1 MGKASLGARRAERA
15 FWRQARATR
24 TPRPDPSMRIIA
36 GKWGGRVLHA
46 PPGATTRPTSD
57 RTREALFSI
66 LTSRVGTF
74 EGLAVAD
81 IFAGTGALG
90 LEAMS
95 RGADSCTFVDMDRE
109 ALKALKTNI
118 AMLEA
123 KAEVMPVSVSA
134 LGPSR
139 RAYDLLMFDPPYG
152 SGGGGAL
159 IEKLT
164 RVGWA
169 APSAWATVE
178 THKDESVAASGWTLE
193 VERTYGIAKLSVL
206 SRTQPAQSG

>member
-1 MGKASLGARRAERA
+1 
-15 FWRQARATR
+15 
-24 TPRPDPSMRIIA
+24 MRLIA

-46 PPGATTRPTSD
+46 PSGATTRPTGD
-57 RTREALFSI
+57 RTREALFSM
-66 LTSRVGTF
+66 LVSRIGSF

-95 RGADSCTFVDMDRE
+95 RGAVYCTFVDHDRE
-109 ALKALKTNI
+109 ALKAIKANV
-118 AMLEA
+118 AMLDA
-123 KAEVMPVSVSA
+123 QADIMPVSISS

-152 SGGGGAL
+152 SGGAGAL
-159 IEKLT
+159 IERLT
-164 RVGWA
+164 RLGWA

-178 THKDESVAASGWTLE
+178 THKDESVSAEGWKLE
-193 VERTYGIAKLSVL
+193 VERVYGIAKLSVL
-206 SRTQPAQSG
+206 SREQTAQPG

>member
-1 MGKASLGARRAERA
+1 
-15 FWRQARATR
+15 
-24 TPRPDPSMRIIA
+24 MRIIA
-36 GKWGGRVLHA
+36 GKWGGRVLRA
-46 PPGATTRPTSD
+46 PAGEGTRPTAD

-66 LTSRVGTF
+66 LTSRLGSF

-95 RGADSCTFVDMDRE
+95 RGAASCTFVDNDRD
-109 ALKALKTNI
+109 ALKALKANI
-118 AMLEA
+118 ATVEA
-123 KAEVMPVSVSA
+123 QADVVASPVAS

-152 SGGGGAL
+152 SGGAGAL
-159 IEKLT
+159 IERLT
-164 RVGWA
+164 RLGWA
-169 APSAWATVE
+169 TESAWATVE
-178 THKDESVAASGWTLE
+178 THKQESVAAEGWTLE

-206 SRTQPAQSG
+206 ARAQTAQSD